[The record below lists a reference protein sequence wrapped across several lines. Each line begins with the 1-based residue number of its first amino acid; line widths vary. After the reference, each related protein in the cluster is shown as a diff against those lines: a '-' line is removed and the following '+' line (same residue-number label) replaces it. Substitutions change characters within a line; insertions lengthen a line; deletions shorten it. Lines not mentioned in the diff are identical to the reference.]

1 MTSKHAAVWPQRYVL
16 QIMSCTVEQ
25 TVHNHDATKQQIAE
39 HARQAEVTILRVCL
53 GVCTSQATVWTLLR
67 HADS

>member
-1 MTSKHAAVWPQRYVL
+1 
-16 QIMSCTVEQ
+16 MSCTVEQ

-53 GVCTSQATVWTLLR
+53 GVCTSQDTVWTLLR